1 MQILSTNKD
10 CRSARNKIDVDF
22 FVKIR
27 VGPDEDKSVLSF
39 LSADTM
45 LDTDVIT
52 MMLACSED
60 IVELSGRFGF
70 VLKRFKMR
78 ELYFL
83 LIITQLNYKR
93 TK

>member
-1 MQILSTNKD
+1 MQILSTKKD

-45 LDTDVIT
+45 LDTNVIT

-60 IVELSGRFGF
+60 VQNERTIFLVDYYTIELQAN
-70 VLKRFKMR
+70 KIAK
-78 ELYFL
+78 
-83 LIITQLNYKR
+83 
-93 TK
+93 